1 MFIEALSGR
10 GGRGGGGGGDRVKNK
25 NKLAGYLIGVWI
37 FV

>member
-10 GGRGGGGGGDRVKNK
+10 GGRGGGRGGDMVKDKNK
-25 NKLAGYLIGVWI
+25 SAGYLIGVWI